1 MAEGRHPLS
10 DLRERIDE
18 IDDALHD
25 LLMRRSAL
33 VEEIADVKREDGVV
47 MRPGREA
54 MVIRRLLARHDG
66 RIPIGVLVRIWRE
79 IISACTALQE
89 KLAVAVYEDE
99 QISSFERLA
108 RAHFGSMTALM
119 RYSSISGVM
128 HAITERRATVGL
140 LPLGT
145 SERDVPWWLFL
156 ARRAADSPRVI
167 ARLPFVLLPDRPR
180 DHPEA
185 LVLGLVPPEASGE
198 DHSLLIIETRREL
211 SRAALAAMLG
221 GAGLQRSDQGILEYT
236 ADSRRHLIEVDG
248 FVEDDDPRLSDL
260 ISRDGEVI
268 LQVSVAGSFALPVGD
283 GNGEATDTA
292 G

>member
-1 MAEGRHPLS
+1 
-10 DLRERIDE
+10 
-18 IDDALHD
+18 
-25 LLMRRSAL
+25 
-33 VEEIADVKREDGVV
+33 
-47 MRPGREA
+47 

-66 RIPIGVLVRIWRE
+66 RIPVGVLVRIWRE

-156 ARRAADSPRVI
+156 ARRAG
-167 ARLPFVLLPDRPR
+167 
-180 DHPEA
+180 H
-185 LVLGLVPPEASGE
+185 
-198 DHSLLIIETRREL
+198 
-211 SRAALAAMLG
+211 RAAAVRAAAGPPARPSG
-221 GAGLQRSDQGILEYT
+221 GACVGAR
-236 ADSRRHLIEVDG
+236 A
-248 FVEDDDPRLSDL
+248 
-260 ISRDGEVI
+260 
-268 LQVSVAGSFALPVGD
+268 AGGKR
-283 GNGEATDTA
+283 
-292 G
+292 